1 MASTNEPWR
10 AAPQLDRVPGRPD
23 VTCLCVL
30 AFATGARDRPPPR
43 SWRRRARHVGAA
55 RRSDRLGNGVLRQA
69 GPGATYCR
77 TSCPRRNSRRRG
89 SCMRWPRAAP
99 VVEIP
104 AGTGCAVRTR
114 RKRGKPCSTR
124 LATGSPC
131 LTLVAG
137 CRAAL
142 ARQSLEPPVGVSA
155 SSHRG
160 APICSSQSSPEES
173 ARPPSTTVREA
184 TCSRARRRRFSD

>member
-142 ARQSLEPPVGVSA
+142 ADSRSSRRSEYQPRRTGGRQSALRSRALRSRPGHP
-155 SSHRG
+155 
-160 APICSSQSSPEES
+160 
-173 ARPPSTTVREA
+173 RPP
-184 TCSRARRRRFSD
+184 